1 MIDQSRREILAVAA
15 ALTALPGG
23 VALAQTAPAA
33 AKAAADTGIPKTWD
47 LSELYKD
54 AAAWTSEQGAV
65 KAALPGLTRF
75 KGHLGDSAAALKEA
89 LTVVSR
95 LNKRLDRL
103 GVYANLL
110 GDADLQVGVNQERR
124 QLATSLGADFGEA
137 TAWMQPELLQVGE
150 AKIRSF
156 LAADPGLAIFKF
168 QLENVLRRAP
178 HTLGAEAEAVLAA
191 ASAPLSGPQSIR
203 DQLNESD
210 IPWPSIKLK
219 SGKTIR
225 LDSSGYTEAREAPDR
240 ADRKKVMELF
250 FGEYGSFKTSL
261 GAAMSSYVQGN
272 IFNAKQRKY
281 PNALSSALSGDNIP
295 EAVYRTLI
303 AETNAGLP
311 ALHRYFKVRQ
321 KVMNLPDMHYY
332 DIYPPAVKLDRQF
345 SVDES
350 RTLTLDAIKPLGPD
364 YVDMLA
370 KSTASPWADYY
381 PRKGKASGA
390 YMNGSA
396 YDVHPYLL
404 LNLTGNYDSMSTF
417 AHEWGHAMH
426 TMLTTKNQPYE
437 TSNYSIF
444 IAEIAS
450 TLNEQ
455 LLARRMHDTARNN
468 QEKLFYLF
476 ATLELLRGTF
486 FRQAMFG
493 EFELS
498 MHETVEKGGALSGEK
513 LSTMYLAL
521 LKKYHGDAVIID
533 DIDAHEWAYIPHFY
547 YDFYV
552 YQYATC
558 ISASAYFD
566 ADIAARGQVA
576 VTNYLNVLKAGA
588 SDYPYE
594 ILKRAGLDMASPAP
608 YRALVAKFTKTLDEV
623 EMLLAQSPASAAHPA
638 VKAKPGAT
646 SKPKAPKAK

>member
-1 MIDQSRREILAVAA
+1 MSEQSRREILAAA
-15 ALTALPGG
+15 AVLGALPAGP
-23 VALAQTAPAA
+23 VLAQAAKPAAPAVA
-33 AKAAADTGIPKTWD
+33 GGIPKTWD

-54 AAAWTSEQGAV
+54 AAGWAAERDALKT
-65 KAALPGLTRF
+65 ALPGLSQF
-75 KGHLGDSAAALKEA
+75 KGHLGDSAAALRQA
-89 LTVVSR
+89 LTTVSG

-103 GVYANLL
+103 AVYASLK
-110 GDADLQVGVNQERR
+110 GDEDLQVGANQERR

-150 AKIRSF
+150 AKIRGF
-156 LAADPGLAIFKF
+156 LASDPGLAIFKF

-191 ASAPLSGPQSIR
+191 ASAPLAGPQTVR
-203 DQLNESD
+203 DQLTESD

-240 ADRKKVMELF
+240 ADRKKTMELF
-250 FGEYGSFKTSL
+250 FGEFGSFKTSF
-261 GAAMSSYVQGN
+261 GAAMGAYVQGN

-281 PNALSSALSGDNIP
+281 PNALSSALSGDNVP

-321 KVMNLPDMHYY
+321 TVMNLPDMHYY
-332 DIYPPAVKLDRQF
+332 DIYPPAVKLDRKF

-350 RTLTLDAIKPLGPD
+350 RTLTLEAVKPLGPD

-370 KSTASPWADYY
+370 RATASPWADYY

-396 YDVHPYLL
+396 YDLHPYLL
-404 LNLTGNYDSMSTF
+404 LNLTGNYESMSTF
-417 AHEWGHAMH
+417 AHEWGHGMH

-450 TLNEQ
+450 TMNEQ
-455 LLARRMHDTARNN
+455 LLARRMHDTAKNN

-493 EFELS
+493 EYELS
-498 MHETVEKGGALSGEK
+498 MHETVEKGEALSGDK
-513 LSTMYLAL
+513 LSTMYLSL
-521 LKKYHGDAVIID
+521 LKKYHGEAVIID
-533 DIDAHEWAYIPHFY
+533 DVDAHEWAYIPHFY

-558 ISASAYFD
+558 IAASAYFD
-566 ADIAARGQVA
+566 ADIAARGQPA

-608 YRALVAKFTKTLDEV
+608 YRALVAKFNKTLDEV
-623 EMLLAQSPASAAHPA
+623 EMLLAQQPATAAQPSPKGKGASPNRKRQ
-638 VKAKPGAT
+638 KAK
-646 SKPKAPKAK
+646 

>member
-1 MIDQSRREILAVAA
+1 MSEQSRREILAAA
-15 ALTALPGG
+15 ALLGALPAGQ
-23 VALAQTAPAA
+23 VLAQAAKPAA
-33 AKAAADTGIPKTWD
+33 GGGASGIPKTWD
-47 LSELYKD
+47 LSDLYKD
-54 AAAWTSEQGAV
+54 PAGWAAERDAI
-65 KAALPGLTRF
+65 KAALPGLNQF
-75 KGHLGDSAAALKEA
+75 KGHLGDSAASLRQA
-89 LTVVSR
+89 LTTVSG
-95 LNKRLDRL
+95 LNKRFDRL
-103 GVYANLL
+103 AVYASLK
-110 GDADLQVGVNQERR
+110 GDEDLQIGANQERR

-150 AKIRSF
+150 AKIRGF
-156 LAADPGLAIFKF
+156 LANDRGLAIFKF

-191 ASAPLSGPQSIR
+191 ASAPLAGPQTVR
-203 DQLNESD
+203 DQLAESD

-240 ADRKKVMELF
+240 EDRKQTMELF
-250 FGEYGSFKTSL
+250 FGEFGSFKTSF
-261 GAAMSSYVQGN
+261 GAAMAAYVQGN

-281 PNALSSALSGDNIP
+281 PNALSSALSGDNVP

-321 KVMNLPDMHYY
+321 KMMKLPDTHYY

-350 RTLTLDAIKPLGPD
+350 RTLTLEAVKPLGPD

-370 KSTASPWADYY
+370 KATASPWADYY

-396 YDVHPYLL
+396 YDLHPYLL
-404 LNLTGNYDSMSTF
+404 LNLTGNYESMSTF
-417 AHEWGHAMH
+417 AHEWGHGMH

-455 LLARRMHDTARNN
+455 LLARRMHDTAQNK

-493 EFELS
+493 EYELS
-498 MHETVEKGGALSGEK
+498 MHETVEKGEALSGDK
-513 LSTMYLAL
+513 LSAMYLAL

-533 DIDAHEWAYIPHFY
+533 DVDAHEWAYIPHFY

-558 ISASAYFD
+558 IAASAYFD
-566 ADIAARGQVA
+566 ADIA
-576 VTNYLNVLKAGA
+576 
-588 SDYPYE
+588 YE

-608 YRALVAKFTKTLDEV
+608 YRALVAKFNKTLDEV
-623 EMLLAQSPASAAHPA
+623 EMLM
-638 VKAKPGAT
+638 G
-646 SKPKAPKAK
+646 